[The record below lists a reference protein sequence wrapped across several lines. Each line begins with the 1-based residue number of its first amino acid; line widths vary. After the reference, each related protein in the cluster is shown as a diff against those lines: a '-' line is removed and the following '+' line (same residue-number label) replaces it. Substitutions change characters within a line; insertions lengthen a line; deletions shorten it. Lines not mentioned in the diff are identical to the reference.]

1 MVLIGDEGVDVRVVY
16 IKKETKPTVEPM
28 AKELFDFNIER
39 INTIVN
45 GCTLG
50 DFLFESTCVQ
60 LDIVLLVSAL
70 ETYLKK
76 RFVELE
82 HEGWDANFNALC
94 NKIFSSKY
102 RERRKEEIE
111 EKASS
116 QGKSKLEVLVEEF
129 REMNFQDLDKCK
141 RIYDSCYD
149 IKINEIVSSQL
160 MEKVKHF
167 ITFRHKIVHSVG
179 DLTILNY
186 DEIPMKT
193 PIFANE
199 KILEEV
205 RDTFVDFV
213 KRVHEFTTSKTTR

>member
-82 HEGWDANFNALC
+82 HEGWDANFNALV
-94 NKIFSSKY
+94 IRSSYPSIGKD
-102 RERRKEEIE
+102 ERK
-111 EKASS
+111 K
-116 QGKSKLEVLVEEF
+116 
-129 REMNFQDLDKCK
+129 
-141 RIYDSCYD
+141 
-149 IKINEIVSSQL
+149 
-160 MEKVKHF
+160 
-167 ITFRHKIVHSVG
+167 
-179 DLTILNY
+179 
-186 DEIPMKT
+186 
-193 PIFANE
+193 
-199 KILEEV
+199 
-205 RDTFVDFV
+205 
-213 KRVHEFTTSKTTR
+213 